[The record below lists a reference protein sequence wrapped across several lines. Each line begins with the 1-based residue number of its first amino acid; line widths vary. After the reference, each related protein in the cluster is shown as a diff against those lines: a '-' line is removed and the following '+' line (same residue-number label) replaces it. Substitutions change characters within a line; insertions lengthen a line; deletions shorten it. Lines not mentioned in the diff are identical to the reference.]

1 MITQAE
7 FGIFQ
12 ASQQLANDIRRA
24 VFAVEEKVL
33 SLKIIEQTQP
43 LSIHN
48 QKHLS
53 ILEDVLTRLKKLF
66 ESVITTHELMSQ
78 NIREIDVSDADIDM
92 LSIVFA
98 QQRNKLDNLMS
109 MI

>member
-12 ASQQLANDIRRA
+12 ASQQLANDIKRA
-24 VFAVEEKVL
+24 VFTVEEKII
-33 SLKIIEQTQP
+33 SLKVIQQTQP
-43 LSIHN
+43 LSVHN
-48 QKHLS
+48 HTHLS
-53 ILEDVLTRLKKLF
+53 ILEDVLNRLKKMF
-66 ESVITTHELMSQ
+66 ESVTITHELMSQ
-78 NIREIDVSDADIDM
+78 NIREIDISDADIDM

-98 QQRNKLDNLMS
+98 QQRNKLDTLMS